1 MAGPPDPPPG
11 MPEGMDMEETKRWI
25 ELMVK
30 TELEGLQRA
39 KALRVDLSAYQAW
52 LLLQLLQ
59 QGYRV
64 LRGDARALAKDL
76 GDTIVEGY
84 LAQGTVLRRFAE
96 LGWTDHAVRLNAS
109 DPPEDVQIPEAYK
122 RAFGLQ

>member
-1 MAGPPDPPPG
+1 MADRPA
-11 MPEGMDMEETKRWI
+11 GMDFEETKRWI

-39 KALRVDLSAYQAW
+39 QPLQVNLSAYQAW

-59 QGYRV
+59 RAHQQ
-64 LRGDARALAKDL
+64 LKGDARALARDL

-84 LAQGTVLRRFAE
+84 LAPGTVLRRFAD
-96 LGWTDHAVRLNAS
+96 LGWTDEAVRLTAR
-109 DPPEDVQIPEAYK
+109 DGVVLPDAYT
-122 RAFGLQ
+122 RAFEE